1 MQQYTTP
8 TIRLA
13 MSSDITFADE
23 VFVTFG
29 TRGKKFM
36 TKTGDEIT
44 VSAEYVDVF
53 LTQEESASFPKGD
66 VQVEVN
72 FTFFDSVANVMKRGY
87 TNKATIFVD
96 RNLLD
101 EVIE

>member
-29 TRGKKFM
+29 FNGKKFM
-36 TKTGDEIT
+36 TKTGNEIT
-44 VSAEYVDVF
+44 VSEEYIDVF
-53 LTQEESASFPKGD
+53 LT
-66 VQVEVN
+66 
-72 FTFFDSVANVMKRGY
+72 
-87 TNKATIFVD
+87 
-96 RNLLD
+96 
-101 EVIE
+101 

>member
-13 MSSDITFADE
+13 MSTDITFADE

-53 LTQEESASFPKGD
+53 LTQEETAMFPKD

-72 FTFFDSVANVMKRGY
+72 FTFFDPVANVMKRGY
-87 TNKATIFVD
+87 SDKPTIFVD

>member
-13 MSSDITFADE
+13 MSKDITFADE

-29 TRGKKFM
+29 FNGKKFL
-36 TKTGDEIT
+36 TKTGDDIT
-44 VSAEYVDVF
+44 VTEEYIDVF
-53 LTQEESASFPKGD
+53 LTQEESARFPKGG

-72 FTFFDSVANVMKRGY
+72 FTFFDSVSNVMKRGY
-87 TNKATIFVD
+87 TDKPTIFVD
-96 RNLLD
+96 KNLLD

>member
-13 MSSDITFADE
+13 MSTDITFADE

-29 TRGKKFM
+29 FNGKKFM

-44 VSAEYVDVF
+44 VSAEYIDVF
-53 LTQEESASFPKGD
+53 LTQEESASFPKGG

-87 TNKATIFVD
+87 SDKPTIFVD

-101 EVIE
+101 EVIR

>member
-13 MSSDITFADE
+13 MSADITFADE

-29 TRGKKFM
+29 FNGKKFM

-44 VSAEYVDVF
+44 VSAEYIDVF
-53 LTQEESASFPKGD
+53 LTQEESASFPKGG

-87 TNKATIFVD
+87 SDKPTIFVD

-101 EVIE
+101 EVIR

>member
-8 TIRLA
+8 TLRLA
-13 MSSDITFADE
+13 MSKDITFADE

-29 TRGKKFM
+29 FNGKKFL
-36 TKTGDEIT
+36 TKTGDDIT
-44 VSAEYVDVF
+44 VTEEYIDVF
-53 LTQEESASFPKGD
+53 LTQEESARFPKGG

-87 TNKATIFVD
+87 TDKPTIFVD
-96 RNLLD
+96 KNLLD

>member
-13 MSSDITFADE
+13 MSTDITFADE

-29 TRGKKFM
+29 NHGKKFM

-72 FTFFDSVANVMKRGY
+72 FIFFDSVANVLKRGY

-96 RNLLD
+96 KNLLD

>member
-13 MSSDITFADE
+13 MSTDITFADE

-44 VSAEYVDVF
+44 VTAEYVDVF
-53 LTQEESASFPKGD
+53 LTQEESAMFPKE

-72 FTFFDSVANVMKRGY
+72 FTFFDDVANVMKRGY
-87 TNKATIFVD
+87 SDKPTIFVD
-96 RNLLD
+96 KNLLD

>member
-13 MSSDITFADE
+13 MSTDITFADE

-29 TRGKKFM
+29 FNGKKFM

-53 LTQEESASFPKGD
+53 LTQEESASFPKGG

-87 TNKATIFVD
+87 SDKPTIFVD

-101 EVIE
+101 EVIR

>member
-13 MSSDITFADE
+13 MSKDITFADE

-36 TKTGDEIT
+36 TKTGDDIT
-44 VSAEYVDVF
+44 VTEEYVDVF
-53 LTQEESASFPKGD
+53 LTQEETAMFPKD

-87 TNKATIFVD
+87 TDKPTIFVD
-96 RNLLD
+96 KNLLD
-101 EVIE
+101 EVIR